1 MGPQGGS
8 SKAQDLKIG
17 NRTVLFYG
25 YVAIVSYAGSLSY
38 MIVIDLFSCVQQVRV
53 RAFSGT
59 SSRSCSGQRKSLL
72 FASSSIIED
81 VKRMQGGTA
90 LIAYYYFDFKDAAKR
105 SVRGLLSSLLFQLAD
120 CSDNCWAILSQLHKA
135 YGDGSRQPS
144 NAALSRCL
152 KSMLDISGQ
161 VPIFVILDALDE
173 CPNDI
178 GTPSARERVLHLVE
192 DLAVSNYANLYMCI
206 TSRPE
211 HDIRTVLNPLT
222 PASCRVSLHKE
233 AGQREDINSYIR
245 SFVHTDRAMQ
255 RWKREDKELV
265 ISTLSKRA
273 NGM

>member
-17 NRTVLFYG
+17 NRTVHFYG
-25 YVAIVSYAGSLSY
+25 YVAIVSYAGSLFY
-38 MIVIDLFSCVQQVRV
+38 VIVIDLFSCMQRVRV

-59 SSRSCSGQRKSLL
+59 SSQRCSCQRKFPL
-72 FASSSIIED
+72 FTSSSVIED
-81 VKRMQGGTA
+81 VKRMQGNRA

-105 SVRGLLSSLLFQLAD
+105 DVRGFLTSLLFQLAD
-120 CSDNCWAILSQLHKA
+120 CSDNCWVILSQLHKA

-152 KSMLDISGQ
+152 KNMLDIPGQ
-161 VPIFVILDALDE
+161 VPIFVIADALDE
-173 CPNDI
+173 CPSDI
-178 GTPSARERVLHLVE
+178 GTPSARERVLDLVE
-192 DLAVSNYANLYMCI
+192 DLAGSNYANLYMCI

-211 HDIRTVLNPLT
+211 QDIRTVLNPLT
-222 PASCRVSLHKE
+222 SASCRVSLHEE
-233 AGQREDINSYIR
+233 AGQTEDINNYIR
-245 SFVHTDRAMQ
+245 SFVHKDRAMQ
-255 RWKREDKELV
+255 RWKRDDKELV